1 MRTKMR
7 ELLWFKYQK
16 RALPRVPN
24 TYPTA
29 TATPPRMAAPI
40 YDGTPP
46 DVYVLGI
53 YCRIRD
59 RGVDNEIKIAPKKN
73 PK

>member
-1 MRTKMR
+1 MLVQIR
-7 ELLWFKYQK
+7 E
-16 RALPRVPN
+16 APSVPT
-24 TYPTA
+24 TYAIATA
-29 TATPPRMAAPI
+29 TAARIAAPM

-53 YCRIRD
+53 YCRINE
-59 RGVDNEIKIAPKKN
+59 RGVDREIIIAAKKN

>member
-1 MRTKMR
+1 
-7 ELLWFKYQK
+7 
-16 RALPRVPN
+16 
-24 TYPTA
+24 
-29 TATPPRMAAPI
+29 MAAPI

>member
-1 MRTKMR
+1 M
-7 ELLWFKYQK
+7 
-16 RALPRVPN
+16 
-24 TYPTA
+24 A
-29 TATPPRMAAPI
+29 TATPARIAAPM

-53 YCRIRD
+53 YCRIRE
-59 RGVDNEIKIAPKKN
+59 RGVDKETIIAAKKN